1 MESSKEKYSPLK
13 VKTENLQRCLTF
25 EGFEKWRAIHGSVGD
40 LSCVLWWM
48 SASVGGMGGMI
59 AWVVCYCGWHERR
72 ACVGGVGGV
81 LARVTCRHG

>member
-25 EGFEKWRAIHGSVGD
+25 EGFEKWRAIHISVGD
-40 LSCVLWWM
+40 VSCVLWWM

-59 AWVVCYCGWHERR
+59 AWWCATVDGMN
-72 ACVGGVGGV
+72 GV
-81 LARVTCRHG
+81 LAWVVWVACQRE